1 MWCRGSLYMKD
12 STDSTT
18 PLDVVADRP
27 GSAEAD
33 QDLGRRMGRDA
44 RLVARGEL
52 SEETFY
58 ERYHEEVV
66 EEFGE
71 DRRPVGVDEA

>member
-1 MWCRGSLYMKD
+1 MTD
-12 STDSTT
+12 ANDSTT
-18 PLDVVADRP
+18 PLDVVADGP
-27 GSAEAD
+27 ESADAD

-58 ERYHEEVV
+58 DRYHEEVV
-66 EEFGE
+66 DEFGE
-71 DRRPVGVDEA
+71 DLRPSAEVDA